1 MCAEAD
7 ARGLGVACTPTDE
20 HGADRGRL
28 ESFYRRFGFAFT
40 SPADRLTQHTWQR
53 PAVRPAPG
61 GGAA

>member
-1 MCAEAD
+1 MYAD
-7 ARGLGVACTPTDE
+7 YE

-28 ESFYRRFGFAFT
+28 ESFYRRFGFALT

-53 PAVRPAPG
+53 PAVRPEPG